1 MPLGP
6 QCFIHTEKQRQNEEG
21 YLSLM
26 LVKHRTF
33 LISTFIIF
41 FSKLGFMLSS
51 TTNDDQLTDE
61 RNELIDFVEIKFH
74 STENIE
80 CHCT

>member
-1 MPLGP
+1 VAPSASFALKNKGRMKRAT
-6 QCFIHTEKQRQNEEG
+6 F
-21 YLSLM
+21 LSY
-26 LVKHRTF
+26 VSKASAF

-61 RNELIDFVEIKFH
+61 RNELIGFVEIKFH

-80 CHCT
+80 CHCM